1 MAKIDILLPVKNGKD
16 FLAEAIDSI
25 RSQTVQDWRLLV
37 LDHGSTDGSREMA
50 QAYNERDKR
59 IEVHTLP
66 QAQGLSGLLNAGL
79 ELADCDYVVRHDADD
94 VCFPDRFAKQLEGF
108 RQQPECVAMGGQS
121 ELINAA
127 GEHINEQTVPVG
139 RDRVTAASL
148 FRNPVTH
155 PTVMMDF
162 AAVRRLG
169 VRYGTDF
176 IGVLPEA
183 DRIEVA
189 HLAEDYFMF
198 GQLAVLGKVN
208 NLPDRLIR
216 YRWHTSNVSV
226 TRFGDQMDVSL
237 LVSRYLTRSFCQYH
251 GVPYFD
257 PAPFCNHGAKF
268 FDVDGR
274 GNFDRAF
281 QTMATT
287 LRQVLG
293 DTPELQRELAFRW
306 VASTRREVGLLS
318 RYWSFSKQH
327 SPETGEWLAVR
338 AWMLRHL
345 PKRASVRVAAESAA

>member
-16 FLAEAIDSI
+16 FLAEAIDSVVG
-25 RSQTVQDWRLLV
+25 QTFTDWRLLV

-50 QAYNERDKR
+50 EAYHARDKR
-59 IEVHTLP
+59 VEVHSFP
-66 QAQGLSGLLNAGL
+66 EAKGLSGLLNRGL
-79 ELADCDYVVRHDADD
+79 DQADCDYVVRHDADD
-94 VCFPDRFAKQLEGF
+94 VCFPNRFALQLEGF
-108 RQQPECVAMGGQS
+108 RQQPDCIAMGGQS

-127 GEHINEQTVPVG
+127 GEHITEQSVPVG
-139 RDRVTAASL
+139 RARNTAASL

-155 PTVMMDF
+155 PTAMMDF
-162 AAVRRLG
+162 AAVKRLG

-176 IGVLPEA
+176 IHVLPEA
-183 DRIEVA
+183 ERIEVP

-226 TRFGDQMDVSL
+226 TRFAEQMDVSL
-237 LVSRYLTRSFCQYH
+237 LVSRYLTRSFCAYH
-251 GVPYFD
+251 KVPYFD

-274 GNFDRAF
+274 ANFDRAF
-281 QTMATT
+281 EVMAAT

-293 DTPELQRELAFRW
+293 QSDELQRELDFRW
-306 VASTRREVGLLS
+306 VASTRRELGLAG
-318 RYWSFSKQH
+318 RYWAFRNKNQ
-327 SPETGEWLAVR
+327 PETGEWLAVR

-345 PKRASVRVAAESAA
+345 PGRGSLRVAAEGAA